1 MKLALEIINREIA
14 QRKLAN
20 KHNHLRKEICIKE
33 IEELESVVNLLSI
46 PIVSSS
52 FNLEIKDKDIAT
64 IEALHDVLL
73 DEKILGLN
81 ARCMK
86 ESRALTQR
94 MYKALSKD

>member
-1 MKLALEIINREIA
+1 METIENFKEVLAEYERMQKDGEQFNEHDKAYYLAMRDFKKLIL
-14 QRKLAN
+14 
-20 KHNHLRKEICIKE
+20 CG
-33 IEELESVVNLLSI
+33 
-46 PIVSSS
+46 VSSS

-64 IEALHDVLL
+64 IEALHDTLL

-81 ARCMK
+81 ARSMK